1 MISEK
6 RQAFLD
12 GTYTVVNHVRMYL
25 NKIEEKKHLNAFV
38 HVYSDEAIERATQLD
53 KKRAEGKTLGSLFGV
68 VVGLKDNINYKDH
81 PLTCGSRIL
90 SGYNATYNAHVVQR
104 LLEEDA
110 IILGHLNMD
119 EFAMG
124 SSNETSAHG
133 NVLNPIDE
141 SRVPG
146 GSSGG
151 SAVAVAAELVDIAL
165 GSDTGGSIRQPAAFT
180 GTIGMKPTYGLISRN
195 GLVAFGSS
203 LDQIGPFARTTA
215 DIAESLNVLISHD
228 EKDST
233 SIQKEAVDYKSYLG
247 KDISGL
253 TIGVPDELLKE
264 GLSEDIQRKVNELKA
279 FLNSHGAQ
287 IVPISLNHI
296 KYSIAVYYI
305 IATAEASANL
315 QRFDGVRYGLRETG
329 DDGLDEMYKATRN
342 AGFGA
347 EVKRRIA
354 LGTFVLSHGYFDA
367 YYRKAQKVRR
377 LIKDDY
383 DAAFKSC
390 DLVMMPS
397 TPTTAF
403 KFGEF
408 ADDPLAMYLADI
420 FTASANLTGIP
431 GISIPVGNDSENLPI
446 GMQFLAPQFKEG
458 VLIQVSDFIETHLT
472 K

>member
-1 MISEK
+1 M
-6 RQAFLD
+6 
-12 GTYTVVNHVRMYL
+12 
-25 NKIEEKKHLNAFV
+25 
-38 HVYSDEAIERATQLD
+38 
-53 KKRAEGKTLGSLFGV
+53 
-68 VVGLKDNINYKDH
+68 
-81 PLTCGSRIL
+81 
-90 SGYNATYNAHVVQR
+90 
-104 LLEEDA
+104 
-110 IILGHLNMD
+110 
-119 EFAMG
+119 
-124 SSNETSAHG
+124 
-133 NVLNPIDE
+133 
-141 SRVPG
+141 
-146 GSSGG
+146 
-151 SAVAVAAELVDIAL
+151 AVAAELVDIAL